1 VVEKRRKNKHCHS
14 TTHISFA
21 LIFWKKSIRVV
32 HTDGAKI
39 HHKLM
44 RPPLFAHALCCSSCC
59 SFPPMNKVLCNNER
73 QVVAKRILKKK
84 SYKVV
89 IRVALLGS
97 LETFCLQMVVS
108 TMVSKKQQGQ
118 QQLNFEKR

>member
-1 VVEKRRKNKHCHS
+1 MKDR
-14 TTHISFA
+14 
-21 LIFWKKSIRVV
+21 
-32 HTDGAKI
+32 
-39 HHKLM
+39 
-44 RPPLFAHALCCSSCC
+44 LF
-59 SFPPMNKVLCNNER
+59 
-73 QVVAKRILKKK
+73 AKRILKKK